1 MSCAYGLDMREQRKA
16 ILKGKG
22 GLERSDIPNPLSHID
37 SNWCWCEPLIK
48 FNAEDGELVLI
59 HKEVTWN

>member
-1 MSCAYGLDMREQRKA
+1 MREQRKA
-16 ILKGKG
+16 ILKAKG
-22 GLERSDIPNPLSHID
+22 GLERSDIPNPLPHID

-48 FNAEDGELVLI
+48 FNKEDGELVLI